1 MYKSLESMSDKLY
14 YESVLPLSTCVSI
27 YPGGVCYQSG
37 VSADGLYQDTS
48 RPYPELFYQD
58 THLAVYPPSLFGLTC
73 HCQCKYQYWIVIP
86 RQRFITRQYRSYCP
100 DQSCPGVRRPPSS
113 SRGPASCCRGRS
125 GTCWCPAG
133 AGPTRS

>member
-48 RPYPELFYQD
+48 P
-58 THLAVYPPSLFGLTC
+58 T
-73 HCQCKYQYWIVIP
+73 
-86 RQRFITRQYRSYCP
+86 
-100 DQSCPGVRRPPSS
+100 SS
-113 SRGPASCCRGRS
+113 GNHPIHNK
-125 GTCWCPAG
+125 
-133 AGPTRS
+133 